1 MSDYE
6 FPLHAPDRPCP
17 VIDLLVGR
25 FGDEVGT
32 YLLWEFTCFPMS
44 DRHAWEQARSLVA
57 ADRVGLLD
65 EYLASE
71 RALQEAAMRE

>member
-1 MSDYE
+1 VTYE
-6 FPLHAPDRPCP
+6 FPSHADGDPCP
-17 VIDLLVGR
+17 VMALLHGHFGQPVG
-25 FGDEVGT
+25 D

-44 DRHAWEQARSLVA
+44 DPDAWWQARSLVA

-71 RALQEAAMRE
+71 RARVEAMM